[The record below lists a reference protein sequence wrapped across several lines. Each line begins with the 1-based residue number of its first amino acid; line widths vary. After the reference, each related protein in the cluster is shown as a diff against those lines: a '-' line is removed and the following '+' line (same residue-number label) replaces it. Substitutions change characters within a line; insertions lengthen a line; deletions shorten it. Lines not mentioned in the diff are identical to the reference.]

1 MGNIYISLV
10 LLLLQM
16 LQNYNK
22 WKVLEVF
29 FDEPLAEGGHQ
40 LREISRKVKL
50 APLSVKNYLMELKS
64 EGLILEK
71 KNRIQGHPTYWANR
85 ENELFLLYK
94 KTNTILKLKESGLL
108 DYLYD
113 SCLPQVIL
121 LFGSAARGEDT
132 EQSDIDLFLQA
143 SPVKLNLTKYE
154 KILKREINLFF
165 EEDFP
170 QLSKELKN
178 NLLNGIILKG
188 YLKVF

>member
-1 MGNIYISLV
+1 
-10 LLLLQM
+10 M
-16 LQNYNK
+16 LHNYNK
-22 WKVLEVF
+22 WKVLQVF

-50 APLSVKNYLMELKS
+50 APLSVKNYLLELKS
-64 EGLILEK
+64 EELVLEK
-71 KNRIQGHPTYWANR
+71 KSRVQSHPTYWANR
-85 ENELFLLYK
+85 ESELFLLYK
-94 KTNTILKLKESGLL
+94 KTNTILKIKESGLL

-113 SCLPQVIL
+113 SCLPTAII

-143 SPVKLNLTKYE
+143 SQTKLNLTKYE

-165 EEDFP
+165 EENFLK
-170 QLSKELKN
+170 LSKELKN
-178 NLLNGIILKG
+178 NLLNGMILKG